1 MDIDELIN
9 KTKSNSCENEYWLQ
23 LEKEILEFFK
33 ECSGEEKNKLQRKG
47 QLEKVRMICSG
58 IRYEYQKGID

>member
-1 MDIDELIN
+1 MTCTKIWRAKLDVDELIN

-33 ECSGEEKNKLQRKG
+33 ECSGEEKIYFSQ
-47 QLEKVRMICSG
+47 
-58 IRYEYQKGID
+58 